1 MFNNLLAYI
10 GQLFN
15 QNDKYVYLNLYIP
28 SEIVLRTKL
37 ICNYISQEENCDF
50 DIQSLI
56 YLLYADF
63 IKNAVEHYNPKKVFE
78 KLTKNYINE
87 QKLIIT
93 NGYEKVIIASKISY
107 YKIEIEFD
115 KEEATN
121 GQLIL
126 NEIEELFH
134 KRISFNSLISQL
146 WISFISDYKTG
157 KNAQAFNYIKKILKK
172 HI

>member
-1 MFNNLLAYI
+1 MFSNLLASI
-10 GQLFN
+10 NHLFN
-15 QNDKYVYLNLYIP
+15 KNGNYVYLNVYIP
-28 SEIVLRTKL
+28 SETVLRTNL
-37 ICNYISQEENCDF
+37 ICNYISEEENCDF

-93 NGYEKVIIASKISY
+93 NGYEKVIINSKISY

-146 WISFISDYKTG
+146 WISFIYDYKTG
-157 KNAQAFNYIKKILKK
+157 NNTQAFNYIRKALKE